1 MPGLFLKESSLKEF
15 SIVLLLLLLLFLHF
29 FCFPQFGTQPIG
41 FGCHFGIK
49 ILKRMFFIIQDIK
62 YIIIL
67 SVNFMQVSNIYL
79 KFSTSVPKLNGVRNK
94 KCFKIM
100 QIMLNMQIYK
110 KKKKNLKRLFWPMI
124 PYKCIN
130 YQMPGFIHCFLKK

>member
-1 MPGLFLKESSLKEF
+1 
-15 SIVLLLLLLLFLHF
+15 
-29 FCFPQFGTQPIG
+29 
-41 FGCHFGIK
+41 
-49 ILKRMFFIIQDIK
+49 MFFISQDIK

-110 KKKKNLKRLFWPMI
+110 KKKRKS
-124 PYKCIN
+124 
-130 YQMPGFIHCFLKK
+130 